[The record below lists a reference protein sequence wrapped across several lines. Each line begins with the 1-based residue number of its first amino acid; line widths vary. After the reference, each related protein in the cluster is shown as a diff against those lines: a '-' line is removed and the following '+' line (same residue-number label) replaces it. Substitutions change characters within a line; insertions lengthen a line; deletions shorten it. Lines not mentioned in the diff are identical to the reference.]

1 MAKNEDVD
9 NHLLVIGYNDE
20 ISSVSY
26 IINHVHVY
34 TYTFCMFR
42 IMTTYVAQH
51 AGRQLKQNQRRWQ
64 I

>member
-26 IINHVHVY
+26 IIVY
-34 TYTFCMFR
+34 
-42 IMTTYVAQH
+42 
-51 AGRQLKQNQRRWQ
+51 NQSCACLY
-64 I
+64 IYILYD